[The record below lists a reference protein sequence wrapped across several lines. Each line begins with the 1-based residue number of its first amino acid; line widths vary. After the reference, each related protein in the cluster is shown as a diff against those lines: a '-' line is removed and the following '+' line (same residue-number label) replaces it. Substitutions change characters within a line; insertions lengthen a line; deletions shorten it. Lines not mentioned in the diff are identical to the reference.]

1 MASSMRARDHGLA
14 PGLLERGARNSI
26 TDVQGVRVGHASH
39 APDRTGV
46 TVVVPHEADPWLE
59 PYRCATAVLN
69 GAAEMGGK
77 AQIDEWRYAETPIA
91 LTATSF
97 SGATAAAMTEVL
109 TARQSRI
116 GRDDV
121 VIPVVCE
128 TDPSSW
134 VDVRTGP
141 FPDAALVAR
150 AFDSAGTDVAEGQVG
165 GGIGME
171 SFGHAAGIGTASRLV
186 GRYVVGVLV
195 QANFG
200 WPQRMS
206 VCGAGVGAL
215 MASSAA
221 AHSEGSC
228 VCLVATDAPVL
239 PHDLERLARR
249 ALLGPVRLGSF
260 ASHGS
265 GEVAIAWT
273 TRNRLERDA
282 DGDEQA
288 LTSLRPRALN
298 PLFAAAAEA
307 AEEAILNALC
317 AGRELTGYDGRVLL
331 QAFGVDQDSTASVLE
346 RFRGDRRLPA
356 CLFDAGPTD
365 VLYRAR
371 DGRAHA
377 STCVAAGW
385 ACGRHR
391 DWRKYFLERQDGRTR
406 LRYNQQCG
414 R

>member
-14 PGLLERGARNSI
+14 PGLLERGVRNSI
-26 TDVQGVRVGHASH
+26 TDVEGVRVGHASH

-109 TARQSRI
+109 TARQPRI

-150 AFDSAGTDVAEGQVG
+150 AFDCAGTDVAEGQVG

-282 DGDEQA
+282 EGDEQP
-288 LTSLRPRALN
+288 LVSLRPHALN
-298 PLFAAAAEA
+298 LFFAAAAEA

-317 AGRELTGYDGRVLL
+317 AGRELT
-331 QAFGVDQDSTASVLE
+331 
-346 RFRGDRRLPA
+346 
-356 CLFDAGPTD
+356 
-365 VLYRAR
+365 
-371 DGRAHA
+371 
-377 STCVAAGW
+377 
-385 ACGRHR
+385 
-391 DWRKYFLERQDGRTR
+391 R
-406 LRYNQQCG
+406 LRRAGASGVSRRRGCEARG
-414 R
+414 

>member
-1 MASSMRARDHGLA
+1 MPMRARDHGLA
-14 PGLLERGARNSI
+14 PGLLEPGARNSI
-26 TDVQGVRVGHASH
+26 TDVEGVRVGHGSH

-69 GAAEMGGK
+69 GSAEMGAK

-97 SGATAAAMTEVL
+97 CGATAAAMTEVL
-109 TARQSRI
+109 TARQPRI

-121 VIPVVCE
+121 LIPVVCE

-134 VDVRTGP
+134 VDVREGP
-141 FPDAALVAR
+141 FPDAGLVAR
-150 AFDSAGTDVAEGQVG
+150 ALDCAGTDVAEGQIG

-171 SFGHAAGIGTASRLV
+171 SFGHAAGIGTASRRV
-186 GRYVVGVLV
+186 GRHTVGVLV

-200 WPQRMS
+200 WPERMS
-206 VCGAGVGAL
+206 VCGTNVAGLIAR
-215 MASSAA
+215 SSAGS
-221 AHSEGSC
+221 SEGSC
-228 VCLVATDAPVL
+228 VCLVATDAPLL

-265 GEVAIAWT
+265 GEVALAWT

-282 DGDEQA
+282 DGDEQP
-288 LTSLRPRALN
+288 LTALRPRALN

-317 AGRELTGYDGRVLL
+317 AGRELIGYDG
-331 QAFGVDQDSTASVLE
+331 SVLPAFPAAE
-346 RFRGDRRLPA
+346 VARLVGQRPA
-356 CLFDAGPTD
+356 PPA
-365 VLYRAR
+365 
-371 DGRAHA
+371 
-377 STCVAAGW
+377 
-385 ACGRHR
+385 
-391 DWRKYFLERQDGRTR
+391 
-406 LRYNQQCG
+406 
-414 R
+414 